1 MTFLKCAVVTM
12 ADSRELPIFNFA
24 DDATQIEDIKK
35 FVSLPVNGLN
45 LLTRSS

>member
-1 MTFLKCAVVTM
+1 M

-35 FVSLPVNGLN
+35 YVALSINGFN
-45 LLTRSS
+45 LFNRSS